1 MNIFMDLIYYLQ
13 STNWILFSIAMF
25 GVLMIGAFIISA
37 GMNMKE
43 GTFHRELT
51 VVAGIFIACA
61 SVIMYIDRYRESFKI
76 ILKWIGIG
84 LLIIFAMAC
93 IAFIVLSICERDVNS
108 KRKSRCNADI
118 VFILT
123 LRDEYY
129 SKMLKVGN
137 KLTHEGKIVIYEGKY
152 GENYQ
157 TDPTLEDKIR
167 LCDYVVVVSEN
178 GNIDDSRFEYRIH
191 IAEKYNKKIKYEI
204 GDIIKYDDND
214 IRNALHTDPK
224 TFERNLA
231 KRGFTNETIYN
242 LSNLVDSIRKV
253 ASIDDMNKF
262 VDRQIT
268 FDDLNNKYHITED

>member
-1 MNIFMDLIYYLQ
+1 MNIFMDLIHYLQ

-25 GVLMIGAFIISA
+25 GVLMIGALIISA

-43 GTFHRELT
+43 GTFHKELT
-51 VVAGIFIACA
+51 IVAGIFIACA

-108 KRKSRCNADI
+108 KKKSRCASDI

-123 LRDEYY
+123 LIDEYHD
-129 SKMLKVGN
+129 KMLKVGN
-137 KLTHEGKIVIYEGKY
+137 KLTHEGKIVIYEGDW
-152 GENYQ
+152 GEDYKD
-157 TDPTLEDKIR
+157 DPTIEDKIR

-178 GNIDDSRFEYRIH
+178 GNIDDKRFEYKIN
-191 IAEKYNKKIKYEI
+191 IANRYNKKIIYEI
-204 GDIIKYDDND
+204 GDIKKYDDSD
-214 IRNALHTDPK
+214 IRNALRTDPK
-224 TFERNLA
+224 TFEKTLA
-231 KRGFTNETIYN
+231 KRGFTYETITD
-242 LSNLVDSIRKV
+242 LSNLVESIRKV

-262 VDRQIT
+262 VDKQIT
-268 FDDLNNKYHITED
+268 FDDLDNKYHIIGD

>member
-1 MNIFMDLIYYLQ
+1 MNIFMDLIHYLQ
-13 STNWILFSIAMF
+13 STNWIVFSIAMF
-25 GVLMIGAFIISA
+25 GVLMIGALIISA

-43 GTFHRELT
+43 GTFHKELT

-93 IAFIVLSICERDVNS
+93 IAFMVLSICERDVNS
-108 KRKSRCNADI
+108 KKKSRCASDI

-123 LRDEYY
+123 LIDEYHD
-129 SKMLKVGN
+129 KMLKVGN
-137 KLTHEGKIVIYEGKY
+137 KLTHEGKIVIYEGDY

-157 TDPTLEDKIR
+157 NDLTIEDKIR

-178 GNIDDSRFEYRIH
+178 GNIDDSRFEYKIN
-191 IAEKYNKKIKYEI
+191 IANRYDKKIIYQI
-204 GDIIKYDDND
+204 GDIKKYDDND
-214 IRNALHTDPK
+214 IRNALRTDPK
-224 TFERNLA
+224 TFEKTLA
-231 KRGFTNETIYN
+231 KRGFTYETITD
-242 LSNLVDSIRKV
+242 LSNLVESIRKV

-262 VDRQIT
+262 VDKQIT
-268 FDDLNNKYHITED
+268 FDDLDNKYHLSRD

>member
-1 MNIFMDLIYYLQ
+1 MNIFMDLIHYLQ

-25 GVLMIGAFIISA
+25 GVLMIGALIISA

-43 GTFHRELT
+43 GTFHKELT

-76 ILKWIGIG
+76 ILKWMGIG

-93 IAFIVLSICERDVNS
+93 IAFMVLSICERDVNS
-108 KRKSRCNADI
+108 KKKSRCASDI

-123 LRDEYY
+123 LIDEYHD
-129 SKMLKVGN
+129 KMLKVGN
-137 KLTHEGKIVIYEGKY
+137 KLTHEGKIVIYEGDY

-157 TDPTLEDKIR
+157 NDPTIEDKIR

-178 GNIDDSRFEYRIH
+178 GNIDDSRFEYKIN
-191 IAEKYNKKIKYEI
+191 IANRYDKKIIYQI
-204 GDIIKYDDND
+204 GDIKKYDDND
-214 IRNALHTDPK
+214 IRNALRTDPK
-224 TFERNLA
+224 TFEKTLA
-231 KRGFTNETIYN
+231 KRGFTYETITD
-242 LSNLVDSIRKV
+242 LSNLVESIRKV

-262 VDRQIT
+262 VDKQIT
-268 FDDLNNKYHITED
+268 FDDLDNKYHLIRD

>member
-1 MNIFMDLIYYLQ
+1 MNIFMDLIHYLQ

-25 GVLMIGAFIISA
+25 GVLMIGALIISA

-43 GTFHRELT
+43 GTFHKELT
-51 VVAGIFIACA
+51 VVAGIFIACT

-93 IAFIVLSICERDVNS
+93 IAFMVLSICERDVNS
-108 KRKSRCNADI
+108 KKKSRCASDI

-123 LRDEYY
+123 LIDEYHD
-129 SKMLKVGN
+129 KMLKVGN
-137 KLTHEGKIVIYEGKY
+137 KLTHEGKIVIYEGDY

-157 TDPTLEDKIR
+157 NDPTIEDKIR

-178 GNIDDSRFEYRIH
+178 GNIDDSRFEYKIN
-191 IAEKYNKKIKYEI
+191 IANRYDKKIIYQI
-204 GDIIKYDDND
+204 GDIKKYDDND
-214 IRNALHTDPK
+214 IRNALRTDPK
-224 TFERNLA
+224 TFEKTLA
-231 KRGFTNETIYN
+231 KRGFTYETITD
-242 LSNLVDSIRKV
+242 LSHLVESIRKV

-262 VDRQIT
+262 VDKQIT
-268 FDDLNNKYHITED
+268 FDDLDNKYHLIRD